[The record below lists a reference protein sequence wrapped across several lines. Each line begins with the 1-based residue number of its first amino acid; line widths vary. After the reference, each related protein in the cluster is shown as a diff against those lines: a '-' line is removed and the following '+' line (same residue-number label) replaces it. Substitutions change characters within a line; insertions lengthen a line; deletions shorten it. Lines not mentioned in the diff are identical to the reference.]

1 MAAAAAAVAVPAA
14 PAATTISPMK
24 EFAGKS
30 VLITGGSS
38 GIGLAL
44 AQQLARRQ
52 AHICI
57 LARDPAKLKTA
68 VREIQTQANND
79 TQIIQGLQSDVSS
92 RTEVQATLHNWM
104 ETSGVPDLVINSAG
118 IARPGEF
125 EGVSLDDFDQMMA
138 INFMGTVNVTHAIIP
153 AMLQRKS
160 GHIVNISSLVG
171 FLGMYGY
178 TAYASSKFAIR
189 GFTDSLRTEVKTK
202 GINLSIVFPTDTDTP
217 QLTEENKYKPPIL
230 FAIDEAAPP
239 MSAAAVAD
247 SIIRG
252 IQKRRYV
259 ITPGISSWL
268 FFHASNLLGVLTY
281 PVVDWM
287 VADARKKVKR
297 NQARYTHQNKID
309 PN

>member
-1 MAAAAAAVAVPAA
+1 
-14 PAATTISPMK
+14 MK
-24 EFAGKS
+24 DFLGKS

-44 AQQLARRQ
+44 ACKLAGQQ

-57 LARDPAKLKTA
+57 LARDPVKLESA
-68 VREIQTQANND
+68 IREIRAQCISD
-79 TQIIQGLQSDVSS
+79 TQIIQGLRSDVSN
-92 RTEVQATLHNWM
+92 RAEVQANLLHWVK
-104 ETSGVPDLVINSAG
+104 TSGAPDLVINSAG

-138 INFMGTVNVTHAIIP
+138 INFMGTVNVTHAILP
-153 AMLQRKS
+153 AMVQRKS

-189 GFTDSLRTEVKTK
+189 GFTDSLRAEVKAQ
-202 GINLSIVFPTDTDTP
+202 GIDLSIVFPTDTDTP
-217 QLTEENKYKPPIL
+217 QLSEENKYKPPIL
-230 FAIDEAAPP
+230 FALDEAAPP
-239 MSAAAVAD
+239 MSAGAVAD
-247 SIIRG
+247 SIIKG
-252 IQKRRYV
+252 IQKRTYV
-259 ITPGISSWL
+259 ITPGMSSWL
-268 FFHASNLLGVLTY
+268 FFNLSNLLGVLTY

-287 VADARKKVKR
+287 ITDARKKVKR

>member
-1 MAAAAAAVAVPAA
+1 
-14 PAATTISPMK
+14 MK
-24 EFAGKS
+24 EFVGKS

-44 AQQLARRQ
+44 ACRLAGRQ

-57 LARDPAKLKTA
+57 LARDPVKLETA
-68 VREIQTQANND
+68 VREIQAQCISN
-79 TQIIQGLQSDVSS
+79 TQIIQGLQADVSN
-92 RTEVQATLHNWM
+92 RTEVQTILFNWM
-104 ETSGVPDLVINSAG
+104 ETSGVPDMVINSAG
-118 IARPGEF
+118 TARPGEF
-125 EGVSLDDFDQMMA
+125 EGVTLDDFDQMMA
-138 INFMGTVNVTHAIIP
+138 INFMGTVNVTHALLP

-189 GFTDSLRTEVKTK
+189 GFTDSLRAEVKTK
-202 GINLSIVFPTDTDTP
+202 GIDLSIVFPTDTDTP
-217 QLTEENKYKPPIL
+217 QLAEENKLKPPIL

-239 MSAAAVAD
+239 MSAGAVAD

-252 IQKRRYV
+252 IRKRRYV

-268 FFHASNLLGVLTY
+268 FFHLSNLLGVLTY
-281 PVVDWM
+281 PVVDWI
-287 VADARKKVKR
+287 VADARKKVER